1 MGIFRRGRVKFVS
14 PTKKEMEKMRAKKHI
29 LHPLTEEQKAFVE
42 INHNLVYQFLRRKNY
57 SVEEYYNVVILDYI
71 MACQMYLERENL
83 QEKYDFPIIAYMR
96 MNSAIS
102 NHFKAKNCHCRKSAH
117 GTVSIEQ
124 LSDPDIGT
132 GKEIASDNL
141 DVLERIIRSE
151 QDEQFMENLLL
162 ILPERQGK
170 IVLYLMDGY
179 KEREIYKFL
188 EIGRKIYRSEMEKI
202 KDALENL
209 LNK

>member
-1 MGIFRRGRVKFVS
+1 
-14 PTKKEMEKMRAKKHI
+14 MRAKKHI
-29 LHPLTEEQKAFVE
+29 LHPLTDEQKAFAE
-42 INHNLVYQFLRRKNY
+42 INHNLVYQFLHRKNY
-57 SVEEYYNVVILDYI
+57 SIEEYYNVVVLDYV
-71 MACQMYLERENL
+71 MACQMYLEREDL
-83 QEKYDFPIIAYMR
+83 QEKYAFPVIAYMR

-102 NHFKAKNCHCRKSAH
+102 NYFKAKNCQCRKSAH

-124 LSDPDIGT
+124 LSDPNIGT
-132 GKEIASDNL
+132 EKELASDNL

-162 ILPERQGK
+162 LLPERQGK

-188 EIGRKIYRSEMEKI
+188 GIGWKIYRSEMEKI

>member
-1 MGIFRRGRVKFVS
+1 
-14 PTKKEMEKMRAKKHI
+14 MRKKHV
-29 LHPLTEEQKAFVE
+29 LHPLTEEQKTFAE

-71 MACQMYLERENL
+71 MACQMYLEREDL

-102 NHFKAKNCHCRKSAH
+102 NYFKAKNCQCRKSAH

-132 GKEIASDNL
+132 GKEPASVMS
-141 DVLERIIRSE
+141 DVVKACKKVEPDCEI
-151 QDEQFMENLLL
+151 FM
-162 ILPERQGK
+162 
-170 IVLYLMDGY
+170 
-179 KEREIYKFL
+179 
-188 EIGRKIYRSEMEKI
+188 
-202 KDALENL
+202 
-209 LNK
+209 

>member
-1 MGIFRRGRVKFVS
+1 
-14 PTKKEMEKMRAKKHI
+14 MRAKKHI
-29 LHPLTEEQKAFVE
+29 LHPLTEEQKVFAE

-57 SVEEYYNVVILDYI
+57 NIEEYYNVVILDYI
-71 MACQMYLERENL
+71 MACQMYLERGDL

-102 NHFKAKNCHCRKSAH
+102 NHFKAKNCQCRKSAH

-124 LSDPDIGT
+124 LSNPDIGT
-132 GKEIASDNL
+132 GKEIASDSL
-141 DVLERIIRSE
+141 DILERIIQSE
-151 QDEQFMENLLL
+151 TDEHFIEDILLL
-162 ILPERQGK
+162 LPKRQGK

-188 EIGRKIYRSEMEKI
+188 GIGRKIYQSDMEKI
-202 KDALENL
+202 KDTLDNL
-209 LNK
+209 LIK

>member
-1 MGIFRRGRVKFVS
+1 
-14 PTKKEMEKMRAKKHI
+14 MRAKKHV
-29 LHPLTEEQKAFVE
+29 LHPLTEEQKTFAE

-57 SVEEYYNVVILDYI
+57 SIEEYYNVVILDYI
-71 MACQMYLERENL
+71 MACQMYLERGDL

-102 NHFKAKNCHCRKSAH
+102 NHFKAKNCQCRKPER

-132 GKEIASDNL
+132 GKEPAPDNL
-141 DVLERIIRSE
+141 DTLEKIIQVE
-151 QDEQFMENLLL
+151 QDEHFMENILLL
-162 ILPERQGK
+162 LPERQGK

-188 EIGRKIYRSEMEKI
+188 GIGRKIYRSDMEEI

>member
-1 MGIFRRGRVKFVS
+1 
-14 PTKKEMEKMRAKKHI
+14 MRAKKHV
-29 LHPLTEEQKAFVE
+29 LHPLTEEQKAFAE

-57 SVEEYYNVVILDYI
+57 SIEEYYNVVILDYI
-71 MACQMYLERENL
+71 MACQMYLERNDL
-83 QEKYDFPIIAYMR
+83 QEKYAFPIIAYMR

-102 NHFKAKNCHCRKSAH
+102 NHFKAKNCQCRKSAH

-124 LSDPDIGT
+124 LSDPNIGT
-132 GKEIASDNL
+132 EKELASDNL

-162 ILPERQGK
+162 LLPERQGK

-188 EIGRKIYRSEMEKI
+188 GIGRTIYQSDMKEIR
-202 KDALENL
+202 DALENL

>member
-1 MGIFRRGRVKFVS
+1 
-14 PTKKEMEKMRAKKHI
+14 MRAKKHV
-29 LHPLTEEQKAFVE
+29 LHPLTEEQKAFAE
-42 INHNLVYQFLRRKNY
+42 INHNLVYQFLRQKNY

-71 MACQMYLERENL
+71 MACQMYLEREDL

-102 NHFKAKNCHCRKSAH
+102 NYFKAKNCQCRKSAH

-124 LSDPDIGT
+124 LSDPNIGT
-132 GKEIASDNL
+132 EKELASDNL

-162 ILPERQGK
+162 LLPERQGK

-188 EIGRKIYRSEMEKI
+188 GIGRKIYRSDMEEI

>member
-1 MGIFRRGRVKFVS
+1 
-14 PTKKEMEKMRAKKHI
+14 MRAKKHV
-29 LHPLTEEQKAFVE
+29 LHPLTEEQKAFAE

-57 SVEEYYNVVILDYI
+57 SIEEYYNVVILDYV
-71 MACQMYLERENL
+71 MACQMYLERNDL
-83 QEKYDFPIIAYMR
+83 QEKYAFPIIAYMR

-102 NHFKAKNCHCRKSAH
+102 NHFKAKNCQCRKPEH

-124 LSDPDIGT
+124 LSDPNIGT
-132 GKEIASDNL
+132 EKELASDNL

-151 QDEQFMENLLL
+151 RDEQFMENLLL
-162 ILPERQGK
+162 LLPERQGK

-188 EIGRKIYRSEMEKI
+188 GIGRTIYQSDMKEIR
-202 KDALENL
+202 DALENL

>member
-1 MGIFRRGRVKFVS
+1 
-14 PTKKEMEKMRAKKHI
+14 MRKKHV
-29 LHPLTEEQKAFVE
+29 LHPLTEEQKTFAE

-71 MACQMYLERENL
+71 MACQMYLEREDL

-102 NHFKAKNCHCRKSAH
+102 NYFKAKNCQCRKPEQ
-117 GTVSIEQ
+117 GTISVEELID
-124 LSDPDIGT
+124 SDSEM
-132 GKEIASDNL
+132 GKEITSDNL
-141 DVLERIIRSE
+141 DTLERIIKSE
-151 QDEQFMENLLL
+151 EDEQFIGNILLL
-162 ILPERQGK
+162 LPEQQGK

-188 EIGRKIYRSEMEKI
+188 GIGRKIYRSDMVEI
-202 KDALENL
+202 KDTLKNL
-209 LNK
+209 LIK